1 MFGNFLSNLSD
12 FKLEEFIITF
22 VVLVLSITTHEFA
35 HCWIIDRLGDDTP
48 RLAKRL
54 TLNPLAHL
62 DPLGTIFMVLMIISG
77 VGLGWGKPAP
87 LSTFNLRHPE
97 RDSMITAAAGPI
109 SNFLQMLAWASLTLL
124 LYACIRF
131 VPFQFLSIA
140 LKVCATGTIIN
151 AALTVFNLLP
161 FHPFDGHYILG
172 YLVPAARPVIAN
184 PMVGMLLLIFIL
196 LDVGHVQGIIFGTL
210 GGYLLTVCN
219 WMVGGLY

>member
-1 MFGNFLSNLSD
+1 MFGNFLSNLANFNPAD
-12 FKLEEFIITF
+12 FIITF
-22 VVLVLSITTHEFA
+22 MVLVLSITIHEFA

-62 DPLGTIFMVLMIISG
+62 DPIGTVFMVLMIISG
-77 VGLGWGKPAP
+77 VGIGWGKPAP
-87 LSTFNLRHPE
+87 LSIFNLRHPE

-109 SNFLQMLAWASLTLL
+109 SNFLQMLAWASLALL
-124 LYACIRF
+124 VYTF
-131 VPFQFLSIA
+131 VPPQYLSIS
-140 LKVCATGTIIN
+140 LQVCVTGAVIN

-184 PMVGMLLLIFIL
+184 PMVGMVLLVFIL
-196 LDVGHVQGIIFGTL
+196 LDVGHIQTLLFGTL
-210 GGYLLTVCN
+210 GGYLLTVCH
-219 WMVGGLY
+219 WMVGGII